1 MIQKG
6 MLCRQVKITGAA
18 RVSKIAI
25 FLNVMNSGERNSTV
39 GSICVIRIAN
49 STARLI
55 LSLKRASPYADKV
68 ASKVEMIVVAA
79 AMTKLFLKLIQIGTL
94 PLINN
99 CDMYPSSSIFSG
111 KKVGTSAKISF
122 DDLREVITIQ

>member
-1 MIQKG
+1 
-6 MLCRQVKITGAA
+6 
-18 RVSKIAI
+18 
-25 FLNVMNSGERNSTV
+25 MNSGERNSTV

-79 AMTKLFLKLIQIGTL
+79 AMTKLFLKLI
-94 PLINN
+94 
-99 CDMYPSSSIFSG
+99 
-111 KKVGTSAKISF
+111 
-122 DDLREVITIQ
+122 R